1 MFYIS
6 RLDDEGNWQ
15 GLRSTTEE
23 AYAEQLFDYYCDLYP
38 FAYIDILT
46 HEEFHS
52 KELQQSMVIN

>member
-15 GLRSTTEE
+15 GLRSTTDET
-23 AYAEQLFDYYCDLYP
+23 YVEQLFDHFCDLYP

-46 HEEFHS
+46 YEEFHN
-52 KELQQSMVIN
+52 KELQQTMVIN